1 MNTNETAQAVN
12 ILSDFCGCRDVPV
25 LSRAALLNQYGFDQT
40 DVMVLFGGSILCGGD
55 VLADA
60 MRAGVAKKYAIVG
73 GEGHTTQ
80 ALRERMHAAFPAI
93 ETRNRS
99 EAEVFAAYLKHR
111 YGLIS
116 DFLEC
121 ASTNCGNNI
130 TYLLKLL
137 ENAGITPRS
146 IILCQDAAMQ
156 RRMDAGLRKY
166 VSPDVEIIN
175 FAAYTA
181 HVVVKDGV
189 LAYDRNIWGMWDL
202 PRYLTLLM
210 GEIPRLRDDAN
221 GYGPRGAGY
230 IAHVDI
236 PEKVLAAFKRLK
248 ETAGISIRRADPQFA
263 SKDVGAQ

>member
-25 LSRAALLNQYGFDQT
+25 LSRAALLNQYGFDQA

-137 ENAGITPRS
+137 ENAGITPPAPLSFVRMPLCS
-146 IILCQDAAMQ
+146 AGWMPVCGNMFLRMWKSLILP
-156 RRMDAGLRKY
+156 LT
-166 VSPDVEIIN
+166 P
-175 FAAYTA
+175 
-181 HVVVKDGV
+181 
-189 LAYDRNIWGMWDL
+189 LMWW
-202 PRYLTLLM
+202 
-210 GEIPRLRDDAN
+210 
-221 GYGPRGAGY
+221 
-230 IAHVDI
+230 
-236 PEKVLAAFKRLK
+236 
-248 ETAGISIRRADPQFA
+248 
-263 SKDVGAQ
+263 